1 VLSPDQPG
9 TRLATRLAFLVGG
22 FGYACWAPLVPFA
35 KARLGVDDGVFGL
48 LLLCLGIGSIG
59 AMLLTGTL
67 SARLGSKP
75 IVVVSSLGL
84 SLTLPLLA
92 IGSSP
97 LTLGTYLFA
106 FGAFL
111 GSLDV
116 AMNIHAV
123 EVERAAKQPLMSGFH
138 GMFSVGGLLGAAVMT
153 FMLSMHIDAI
163 LSTFLAATV
172 MVIVMTFAW
181 PRFMATIPPQTG
193 HHSAM
198 PHGIVV
204 LLAILTCIV
213 FLIEGAI
220 LDWGALL
227 ITRMDLLSVAHSG
240 LGYVVFSI
248 AMTIG
253 RFAGDAVVARVGDR
267 AALFWGSLV
276 AITGFAVLLLV
287 PATALAMG
295 GFLLIGFGASNIVPV
310 LFRKAGSQ
318 HAMPA
323 ALAIAAV
330 TTVGYA
336 GILVGPAAIGF
347 VAKAVGLQ
355 TAFWMLAA
363 LMAVI
368 TLSARTV
375 TRESL

>member
-1 VLSPDQPG
+1 M
-9 TRLATRLAFLVGG
+9 GG

-67 SARLGSKP
+67 SARLGTKP
-75 IVVVSSLGL
+75 IVIVSSLGL

-138 GMFSVGGLLGAAVMT
+138 GMFSIGGLLGAAVMT
-153 FMLSMHIDAI
+153 FLLSMHFDAF
-163 LSTFLAATV
+163 LSTIAAAVV
-172 MVIVMTFAW
+172 MVIVMSVAW
-181 PRFMATIPPQTG
+181 PRFMATLPAQAG

-204 LLAILTCIV
+204 LLAVLTCIV

-227 ITRMDLLSVAHSG
+227 ITRANLLSVAHSG
-240 LGYVVFSI
+240 FGYVVFSI

-253 RFAGDAVVARVGDR
+253 RFAGDAIVARVGDR

-276 AITGFAVLLLV
+276 AIAGFAILLLV
-287 PATALAMG
+287 PATAIAMG

-347 VAKAVGLQ
+347 AAKALGLQ

-363 LMAVI
+363 LMAVV

-375 TRESL
+375 TRKAL

>member
-1 VLSPDQPG
+1 MSSPDQPA

-67 SARLGSKP
+67 AARLGTKP
-75 IVVVSSLGL
+75 IVVVSSLGF

-92 IGSSP
+92 VGSSP
-97 LTLGTYLFA
+97 LTLGAYLFV

-123 EVERAAKQPLMSGFH
+123 EVERAAKEPLMSGFH

-153 FMLSMHIDAI
+153 FLLSMHIDP
-163 LSTFLAATV
+163 LVSTIAAT
-172 MVIVMTFAW
+172 IVMILVMTVAW
-181 PRFMATIPPQTG
+181 PRIMAKVPAQTG
-193 HHSAM
+193 QHSAM

-227 ITRMDLLSVAHSG
+227 ITRTNLLSVAHSG

-253 RFAGDAVVARVGDR
+253 RFAGDAIVARVGDR

-276 AITGFAVLLLV
+276 AIVGFAILLLV
-287 PATALAMG
+287 PMTAIAMG

-318 HAMPA
+318 HAMPP

-355 TAFWMLAA
+355 SAFWMLAA

-368 TLSARTV
+368 TLTARTV
-375 TRESL
+375 TRKAM